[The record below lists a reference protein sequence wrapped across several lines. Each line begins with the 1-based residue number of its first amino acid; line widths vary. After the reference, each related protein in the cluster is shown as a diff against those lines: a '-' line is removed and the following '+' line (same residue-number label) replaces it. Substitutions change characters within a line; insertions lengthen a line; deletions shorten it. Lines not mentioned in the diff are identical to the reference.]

1 MPSSWPA
8 SQAPSVPRLYA
19 LLCPHIC
26 YKIAVVEDPHHGAVE
41 VPDDVVEPAVDL
53 KVLPLTVKT
62 FDYLILHNFVC
73 EI

>member
-26 YKIAVVEDPHHGAVE
+26 YKIAVVEDPHHGAV
-41 VPDDVVEPAVDL
+41 VAPVDAVETAVNS
-53 KVLPLTVKT
+53 KVLPLTVK
-62 FDYLILHNFVC
+62 DLIT
-73 EI
+73 